1 MGDLRAIGLA
11 LWFGIGLGLGL
22 ILFARPAHAEGDIAD
37 ALRDIDSVMGDEMTQ
52 GYEEFMDRDPD
63 EALSLLLARDV
74 TPGKEPEAY
83 LDEDPNELG
92 LRPRLNVLETLGD
105 VRLSFD
111 AIRRFV
117 EEASKETALPVAL
130 IDAVIRTESGYR
142 PHAVSSKGARGLM
155 QLLPQTGREV
165 GVYNLFDPR
174 ENILGGARYLK
185 RLIAKF
191 GNVRLG
197 IAAYNAGP
205 TAVEKHGGVPPF
217 PETRRY
223 VDTVLSRFQSS
234 RYK

>member
-1 MGDLRAIGLA
+1 MGDARGNALA
-11 LWFGIGLGLGL
+11 LAVGSGLGLLL
-22 ILFARPAHAEGDIAD
+22 ILVARPAEAEGDISD
-37 ALRDIDSVMGDEMTQ
+37 ALRDIESVMGEEMTQ
-52 GYEEFMDRDPD
+52 GYEDFMDSDPD

-74 TPGKEPEAY
+74 TPGKTPEAY

-92 LRPRLNVLETLGD
+92 LHPRLNVLETLGD
-105 VRLSFD
+105 IRLNFD

-117 EEASKETALPVAL
+117 EEASKETSIPVAL

-155 QLLPQTGREV
+155 QLLPETGREV

-174 ENILGGARYLK
+174 ENILAGARYLK
-185 RLIAKF
+185 RLIARF

-205 TAVEKHGGVPPF
+205 AAVEKHGGVPPF

-223 VDTVLSRFQSS
+223 VDTVLSRFQAS